1 MAKYICNCL
10 DHEEEKSGVGIKIVD
25 GEAIHNIK
33 CPCDQYMNLKDPKI
47 GVPSFK
53 RDRHGRA

>member
-1 MAKYICNCL
+1 M
-10 DHEEEKSGVGIKIVD
+10 DHEEEKSGVGIRVVD

-33 CPCDQYMNLKDPKI
+33 CPCDQYMTLKEPKT

-53 RDRHGRA
+53 RDRHGRVF